1 MSVTRGN
8 AFHDLEPEAMS
19 FESETHCLG
28 PGPAKPIASGPFA
41 GTRRRVA
48 TLVTAL
54 ALFAACGAPD
64 RPQGT
69 GDASA
74 APSAPAAVRVSPTEA
89 GPQGRVPQFVVECGF
104 SHAGP
109 DDPIVHFGHSGRSHL
124 HTFFGSTVAGA
135 STTAADLAA
144 GDTTCEQKLDR
155 AAYWAPALLDG
166 GRPVEPTGAAA
177 YYRPGVGVDPTT
189 VEPYP
194 FGLKMIGGD
203 QAASAPQSLDV
214 VAWAC
219 GTGSVR
225 QATPPACPVGRPL
238 RLLVSFPDCWDGE
251 RLDSDDHVSHMAR
264 SADGACP
271 ASHPVAVP
279 QLLLAISYP
288 VTGAGHELSLA
299 SGSVLTG
306 HADFFNGWDEHK
318 LATEIA
324 DCIHG
329 GVTCGVV
336 SNRGLSERPSRVTG
350 KQRESE

>member
-1 MSVTRGN
+1 MWFGTGG
-8 AFHDLEPEAMS
+8 HDPRFRTEFGWL
-19 FESETHCLG
+19 
-28 PGPAKPIASGPFA
+28 
-41 GTRRRVA
+41 
-48 TLVTAL
+48 AL
-54 ALFAACGAPD
+54 ALALVPLLLAACGGSTD
-64 RPQGT
+64 
-69 GDASA
+69 GDSGGSA
-74 APSAPAAVRVSPTEA
+74 AAVRVSPTEA

-109 DDPIVHFGHSGRSHL
+109 DDPIVHFGHRGRSHL
-124 HTFFGSTVAGA
+124 HTFFGSTVTGA

-144 GDTTCEQKLDR
+144 ADTTCEQRLDR

-166 GRPVEPTGAAA
+166 GRMVEPTGAAA
-177 YYRPGVGVDPTT
+177 YYRPGIGVDPST
-189 VEPYP
+189 VETYP

-225 QATPPACPVGRPL
+225 QPTPPACPEGRPL
-238 RLLVSFPDCWDGE
+238 RLLVSFPDCWDGVH
-251 RLDSDDHVSHMAR
+251 LDSDDHVSHMAR

-279 QLLLAISYP
+279 QLLLAIGYP
-288 VTGAGHELSLA
+288 VTGGGHELSLA
-299 SGSVLTG
+299 SGSLLTG
-306 HADFFNGWDEHK
+306 HADFLNGWDEQK
-318 LATEIA
+318 LATEVA

-336 SNRGLSERPSRVTG
+336 SNRLSAS
-350 KQRESE
+350 